1 MTTAPEPD
9 DRSVELDL
17 LARITKRERAAFE
30 QLYTRYSNIL
40 YATAMKFLKED
51 ADAQDVVQDVFIQIW
66 DKAKL
71 YDPAKGKPLTWA
83 LTMTRNRSIDRIRA
97 IQRRT
102 RLRDDFEKETV
113 ADESAGI
120 REALSGVDASERTQ
134 ILRDAVARLSPEQ
147 RKVIDLAFFG
157 GLTQSEIADRLGIT
171 LERVEA
177 VLATCHG
184 FEPTGVMARSVPEC
198 LKLQLIERNRF
209 DPAMAVCSTIWSCWP
224 NGTCRG

>member
-1 MTTAPEPD
+1 MTTAPELD
-9 DRSVELDL
+9 DRTVELDL

-30 QLYTRYSNIL
+30 ELYTRYSNIL

-157 GLTQSEIADRLGIT
+157 GLTQSEIADRLG
-171 LERVEA
+171 
-177 VLATCHG
+177 
-184 FEPTGVMARSVPEC
+184 EPLGTVKARARRGLMK
-198 LKLQLIERNRF
+198 LKEHLGEE
-209 DPAMAVCSTIWSCWP
+209 P
-224 NGTCRG
+224 

>member
-9 DRSVELDL
+9 DRAVELDL

-30 QLYTRYSNIL
+30 ELYTRYSNIL

-157 GLTQSEIADRLGIT
+157 GLTQSEIADRLG
-171 LERVEA
+171 
-177 VLATCHG
+177 
-184 FEPTGVMARSVPEC
+184 EPLGTVKARARRGLMK
-198 LKLQLIERNRF
+198 LKELLGEK
-209 DPAMAVCSTIWSCWP
+209 P
-224 NGTCRG
+224 

>member
-9 DRSVELDL
+9 DRTVELDL

-134 ILRDAVARLSPEQ
+134 ILRDAVGRLSPEQ

-157 GLTQSEIADRLGIT
+157 GLTQSEIANRLG
-171 LERVEA
+171 
-177 VLATCHG
+177 
-184 FEPTGVMARSVPEC
+184 EPLGTVKARARRGLMK
-198 LKLQLIERNRF
+198 LKELLGEK
-209 DPAMAVCSTIWSCWP
+209 P
-224 NGTCRG
+224 

>member
-1 MTTAPEPD
+1 MTTAPESD
-9 DRSVELDL
+9 DRTVELDL

-120 REALSGVDASERTQ
+120 REALSGVDASEKNQ
-134 ILRDAVARLSPEQ
+134 ILRDAVQRLSPEQ
-147 RKVIDLAFFG
+147 RKVIELAFFG
-157 GLTQSEIADRLGIT
+157 GLTQNEVANRLG
-171 LERVEA
+171 
-177 VLATCHG
+177 
-184 FEPTGVMARSVPEC
+184 EPLGTVKARARRGLMK
-198 LKLQLIERNRF
+198 LKELL
-209 DPAMAVCSTIWSCWP
+209 
-224 NGTCRG
+224 GTKP